1 MMKMFKM
8 LLNMLKMTV
17 YQVETTISAI
27 NRGGNPMP
35 TVTGYLDDVE
45 QLDVDTVQVEMIFPC
60 ISGNIYFCTIQN
72 EEDGGWEVEK
82 EYTFIPSRSLLSLLS
97 DVFFIKVVLSHPIQ
111 SKSTYSNTVLHPN
124 GLVLLSSSSMD
135 VVTNGV
141 DWQTPGRIA
150 GRR

>member
-1 MMKMFKM
+1 MKMFKM

-45 QLDVDTVQVEMIFPC
+45 QLDVDTVQVEMIIPC
-60 ISGNIYFCTIQN
+60 ISENIYFCTIQN

-82 EYTFIPSRSLLSLLS
+82 EYTFIPSRSLVSLLS
-97 DVFFIKVVLSHPIQ
+97 EVVLSHPIQ